1 MILAYANN
9 IFSQDALPGSV
20 KKLNKAKIR
29 TRTEYL
35 YFLDKNPPESFKCQK
50 KYFNRNGNDTLS
62 IVYSITSNKPFS
74 KIIKKFDSLGN
85 IIEKLDYKI
94 ENIPASDFKPAN
106 KAEKVKLKT
115 AKEKFIL
122 EMRAVYKFNEKG
134 RFLTKQEF
142 DENNNLIGQSS
153 SEYVYD
159 KFDRIIEV
167 KNTTDNPQYSS
178 SEIYEYDS
186 LGNKSR
192 FQFYSAGKFKTRM
205 DYSYDSLNRLTKII
219 IQRDSLRNME
229 TEISKYDL
237 KGNRVYKEILD
248 KDGQVVISQIFK
260 YDKNNRY
267 IEMIRI
273 TGNKPSEYQRIK
285 ITYDKYGNITTNTK
299 YQGEGKPYRR
309 QVYKYTYYK

>member
-1 MILAYANN
+1 MILASASDN
-9 IFSQDALPGSV
+9 FSQNLLPGSV

-35 YFLDKNPPESFKCQK
+35 YFLDKNPPASFKCQK

-62 IVYSITSNKPFS
+62 VVYSITSNKPFS

-85 IIEKLDYKI
+85 IVEKLDYKI
-94 ENIPASDFKPAN
+94 ENIPAADAKPVK
-106 KAEKVKLKT
+106 KAKT
-115 AKEKFIL
+115 IKMETTADNFFL

-134 RFLTKQEF
+134 RFLSKNEY
-142 DENNNLIGQSS
+142 DENNNLISQSS

-167 KNTTDNPQYSS
+167 KNSADNPQYSS
-178 SEIYEYDS
+178 KEIYEYDS

-192 FQFYSAGKFKTRM
+192 FEFYSAGKFKTRM
-205 DYSYDSLNRLTKII
+205 DYSYDSLNRLVKIVI
-219 IQRDSLRNME
+219 RRDNLRNLE
-229 TEISKYDL
+229 TEISKYDS

-248 KDGQVVISQIFK
+248 KDGRVVISQAFK
-260 YDKNNRY
+260 YDKKNRY

-273 TGNKPSEYQRIK
+273 TGDKPSEYQRIK
-285 ITYDKYGNITTNTK
+285 ITYDKFGNITTNTK
-299 YQGEGKPYRR
+299 YEGEGKPYRR

>member
-1 MILAYANN
+1 MLKLVILSLMILAYANN

-134 RFLTKQEF
+134 RFLSKQEF

-186 LGNKSR
+186 LGTNPGFSSIA
-192 FQFYSAGKFKTRM
+192 QV
-205 DYSYDSLNRLTKII
+205 SLKPVWIILTIA
-219 IQRDSLRNME
+219 L
-229 TEISKYDL
+229 TGLL
-237 KGNRVYKEILD
+237 K
-248 KDGQVVISQIFK
+248 
-260 YDKNNRY
+260 
-267 IEMIRI
+267 
-273 TGNKPSEYQRIK
+273 
-285 ITYDKYGNITTNTK
+285 
-299 YQGEGKPYRR
+299 
-309 QVYKYTYYK
+309 